1 MCSNLFLR
9 EQSIDNIGQRYNLTG
24 SSEFAVL
31 GEAFTWTCDMFV
43 PPGYTSN
50 AVKFF
55 RDNKLCVVIANTNA
69 ACATQRDNCGYSYKC
84 VSESVFSLTIPAE
97 NMTEYEN
104 GSKWRCDYVVNVAGN
119 ASPQIVL
126 NIAIDVHNVSLIP
139 SDKPLTISEH
149 KLIEVLCEVNRNAF
163 PAPLI
168 TWYLD
173 SSIITA
179 IEGSHETSITLVG
192 NRTDNMKTLLC
203 TASNMNKTV
212 NASTTL
218 NVEYPPI
225 VNALSNQNTIEGGDL
240 TVNCTATPGNPSAT
254 TFYWTKVDNQG
265 FRQNGAILQLYNTQR
280 TSSGTYKCTAEN
292 NYSNGKKGTH
302 SLLMVI
308 DVLYPPVVNA
318 LSNQNTIE
326 GGDLTVNCTATPG
339 NPSATT
345 FYWTKVDNQGFRQNG
360 AILQLYNT
368 QRTSSGTYR
377 CTAEN
382 NYSNKEKGM
391 HSQSM
396 VIDVLYPPV
405 VNALSNQNTIE
416 GGGLTVNCTATP
428 GDPSATTFYW
438 TKVDNQ
444 GFRQNGAILQLYNI
458 QRTSSGTYRCTAENN
473 FSNKEKGMHSRSM
486 VINVLYPPTVNALS
500 RQDMIEG
507 GNLSVDCLATPGN
520 PSSTTFYWTK
530 EDDPEFRQK
539 GSIIQLYTIQR
550 NSSGTFRCTAE
561 NLYYDEERGI
571 HSQSMVVN
579 VQYPP
584 VVNVLSNQNII
595 EGGDLTVNCTATPG
609 NPSATTFYWTKVNN
623 PEFRQNG
630 STLQLYNT
638 QRTSSGTYK
647 CTAENIFMNGERGTD
662 SQSFVASVRYT
673 SDPGVAVVAGSV
685 GRTITVIVIVI
696 ITVILVYRRYHS
708 HSEQQK
714 KDKNKIVTTN
724 EDTSNY
730 TTLEGHESRERNE
743 YDKLEKSK
751 ATNRYADILSTE
763 NKEKN
768 TVTYENLQR
777 PVDAKVTEYYNLQN
791 MDGECVFKIS
801 SKEPGGHFYENT
813 FL

>member
-1 MCSNLFLR
+1 
-9 EQSIDNIGQRYNLTG
+9 
-24 SSEFAVL
+24 
-31 GEAFTWTCDMFV
+31 MFV

-69 ACATQRDNCGYSYKC
+69 ACATQSDNCEYSYKC
-84 VSESVFSLTIPAE
+84 VSESMFSLTIPAE

-173 SSIITA
+173 STIITA

-203 TASNMNKTV
+203 TASNMNKRTV

-326 GGDLTVNCTATPG
+326 GGGLTVNCTATPG
-339 NPSATT
+339 N
-345 FYWTKVDNQGFRQNG
+345 
-360 AILQLYNT
+360 
-368 QRTSSGTYR
+368 
-377 CTAEN
+377 
-382 NYSNKEKGM
+382 
-391 HSQSM
+391 
-396 VIDVLYPPV
+396 
-405 VNALSNQNTIE
+405 
-416 GGGLTVNCTATP
+416 
-428 GDPSATTFYW
+428 PSATTFYW

-473 FSNKEKGMHSRSM
+473 YSNKEKGMHSQSM

-530 EDDPEFRQK
+530 EDDPEFRQN

-550 NSSGTFRCTAE
+550 NSSGTFKCTAE
-561 NLYYDEERGI
+561 NVYYDEEKGI
-571 HSQSMVVN
+571 HRRTMVIN

-609 NPSATTFYWTKVNN
+609 NPTATTFYWTKVNN

-638 QRTSSGTYK
+638 QRTSSGTYR

-685 GRTITVIVIVI
+685 GGTITVIVIVI
-696 ITVILVYRRYHS
+696 FTVILVYRRYYS

-714 KDKNKIVTTN
+714 KDKNTIVTTN
-724 EDTSNY
+724 EGTSNY

-768 TVTYENLQR
+768 TITYENLQR

-801 SKEPGGHFYENT
+801 LEEPGGHFYENT
-813 FL
+813 F

>member
-1 MCSNLFLR
+1 MMCNFNSGCNIFIHFLVCF
-9 EQSIDNIGQRYNLTG
+9 SFNVWITNGQRYNLTG

-84 VSESVFSLTIPAE
+84 VSESMFSLTIPAE

-280 TSSGTYKCTAEN
+280 TSSGTY
-292 NYSNGKKGTH
+292 
-302 SLLMVI
+302 
-308 DVLYPPVVNA
+308 
-318 LSNQNTIE
+318 
-326 GGDLTVNCTATPG
+326 
-339 NPSATT
+339 
-345 FYWTKVDNQGFRQNG
+345 
-360 AILQLYNT
+360 
-368 QRTSSGTYR
+368 R

-396 VIDVLYPPV
+396 VID
-405 VNALSNQNTIE
+405 
-416 GGGLTVNCTATP
+416 
-428 GDPSATTFYW
+428 
-438 TKVDNQ
+438 
-444 GFRQNGAILQLYNI
+444 
-458 QRTSSGTYRCTAENN
+458 
-473 FSNKEKGMHSRSM
+473 
-486 VINVLYPPTVNALS
+486 VLYPPTVNALS

-685 GRTITVIVIVI
+685 GGTITVIVIVI

>member
-1 MCSNLFLR
+1 MMCNFNSGCNIFIHFLVCF
-9 EQSIDNIGQRYNLTG
+9 SFNVWITNGQRYNLTG

-84 VSESVFSLTIPAE
+84 VSESMFSLTIPAE

-225 VNALSNQNTIEGGDL
+225 
-240 TVNCTATPGNPSAT
+240 
-254 TFYWTKVDNQG
+254 
-265 FRQNGAILQLYNTQR
+265 
-280 TSSGTYKCTAEN
+280 
-292 NYSNGKKGTH
+292 
-302 SLLMVI
+302 
-308 DVLYPPVVNA
+308 VNA

-685 GRTITVIVIVI
+685 GGTITVIVIVI